1 VNPVDPLVRTYGA
14 EFGVRTL
21 AVDRLQSTVSL
32 WWLNLD
38 SELLFVGDAGTTEAT
53 RPSRRYGVEFANY
66 YTPTDWLTLDADFSW
81 SHARFRDRDPAG
93 DFIPGAIETVVAAGV
108 VVHDVPQLGGFFAG
122 LRLRY
127 FGSRPLIEDDSVRSG
142 ETILLNAQA
151 GYRFSPD
158 WALTVDVFNV
168 LDRQD
173 DDITY
178 LYESQLAGEAAPV
191 NDLHFH
197 PVEPVSFRVAVTGR
211 F

>member
-1 VNPVDPLVRTYGA
+1 M
-14 EFGVRTL
+14 
-21 AVDRLQSTVSL
+21 
-32 WWLNLD
+32 
-38 SELLFVGDAGTTEAT
+38 
-53 RPSRRYGVEFANY
+53 
-66 YTPTDWLTLDADFSW
+66 
-81 SHARFRDRDPAG
+81 
-93 DFIPGAIETVVAAGV
+93 AAGL
-108 VVHDVPQLGGFFAG
+108 VVHGVPGGFFAG

-127 FGSRPLIEDDSVRSG
+127 FGSRPLIEDDSVRSS

-151 GYRFSPD
+151 GYRFNPD

-173 DDITY
+173 DDITS

-191 NDLHFH
+191 NDRHFH